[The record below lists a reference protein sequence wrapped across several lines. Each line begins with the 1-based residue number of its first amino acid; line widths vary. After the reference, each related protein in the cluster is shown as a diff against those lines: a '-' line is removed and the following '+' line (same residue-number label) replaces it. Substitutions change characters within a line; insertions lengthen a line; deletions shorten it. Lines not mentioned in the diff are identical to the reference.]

1 MDKKKITVK
10 ELAKKLG
17 VSISTVSKAL
27 NDSHEISEETKRRV
41 QKLAERYHYKP
52 NRLAVNLK
60 SGSTRTIGVILPSIL
75 SNFFT
80 AVLCGIEEVTNE
92 ENYNIITCFS
102 NESFDREVTN
112 TDILSNGIIDG
123 LIVAI
128 SEETQIR
135 KDYDHF
141 RQCLEKGTPVVMFD
155 RVTSAIECDKVVVDD
170 YNDAY
175 LATGHLIG
183 CGCKHLALV
192 SAIDFLSVG
201 KNRVKGFV
209 AAVEEKL
216 GNLPGDMLIR
226 CSTDELEQNVEALL
240 SEKKVDG
247 LFAVDEDAS
256 LAIWKV
262 CRELGLVIPG
272 QVSVI
277 GYAGEKLARNLNPAL
292 TTVNQNGVEIG
303 RESARILLD
312 RLRRDPGGCTTKVIN
327 TTIEKRV
334 STQRKKFLKSFSQE
348 ER

>member
-1 MDKKKITVK
+1 
-10 ELAKKLG
+10 
-17 VSISTVSKAL
+17 
-27 NDSHEISEETKRRV
+27 
-41 QKLAERYHYKP
+41 
-52 NRLAVNLK
+52 
-60 SGSTRTIGVILPSIL
+60 
-75 SNFFT
+75 
-80 AVLCGIEEVTNE
+80 
-92 ENYNIITCFS
+92 
-102 NESFDREVTN
+102 
-112 TDILSNGIIDG
+112 
-123 LIVAI
+123 
-128 SEETQIR
+128 
-135 KDYDHF
+135 
-141 RQCLEKGTPVVMFD
+141 
-155 RVTSAIECDKVVVDD
+155 
-170 YNDAY
+170 
-175 LATGHLIG
+175 
-183 CGCKHLALV
+183 
-192 SAIDFLSVG
+192 
-201 KNRVKGFV
+201 
-209 AAVEEKL
+209 
-216 GNLPGDMLIR
+216 MLIR